1 MLPPPAPVTMLFDS
15 ARPEGPSL
23 PNPDVTVSAP
33 EVPPDTDLPLPEPP
47 MPAIPEQPAV
57 APVQPVAPQ
66 PAPPVIEPTEPAP
79 AAALP
84 VPPPE
89 PPAAPRAR
97 HTERPNPAPPH
108 PSAVPAPMNYS
119 LGTPLHPP
127 APSHDTA
134 LAGLAMGP
142 AARGREDLTPFGEI
156 TGSTAGPDWGNAL
169 SDWVH
174 RHAYYPS
181 QAVQNDESGDS
192 TVTVV
197 TQPNGRVTSVELEE
211 RSGSPWLDMALM
223 ALFRDAHLP
232 PLPPNEKEPMTFRFT
247 MRYRIIHR

>member
-33 EVPPDTDLPLPEPP
+33 EAPPDTDLPLPEPP

-57 APVQPVAPQ
+57 APVQPVAPVQ
-66 PAPPVIEPTEPAP
+66 EPTEPAP
-79 AAALP
+79 ASALP

-89 PPAAPRAR
+89 PPAAPRVLR
-97 HTERPNPAPPH
+97 TERPNPAPPRPAPAR
-108 PSAVPAPMNYS
+108 PSAFPTPMNFS
-119 LGTPLHPP
+119 LGTPLRPP

-142 AARGREDLTPFGEI
+142 AARDREDLTPFGEI
-156 TGSTAGPDWGNAL
+156 TGTNAGPDWRNAL
-169 SDWVH
+169 SAWVH
-174 RHAYYPS
+174 HHAYYPS

-197 TQPNGRVTSVELEE
+197 AEPNGRVTSVELEE
-211 RSGSPWLDMALM
+211 RSGSPWLDMALV

-232 PLPPNEKEPMTFRFT
+232 PLPPDEKEPVKFRFT
-247 MRYRIIHR
+247 MRYRLIHR